1 MANIDL
7 VSIPYKGAGLALT
20 SLLANEVQV
29 SISSIVTLL
38 QHVKTGKVRALA
50 VTSAKRSLLA
60 PEVPTVS
67 EKGLPGYT
75 ASTWYGVLT
84 APGTPQPI
92 INLLNVTLNKILEE
106 PEIKNQLLAQ
116 GLEPILTTPS
126 EFSKFISEDKDK
138 WAKVVKQSNSKN

>member
-1 MANIDL
+1 
-7 VSIPYKGAGLALT
+7 
-20 SLLANEVQV
+20 
-29 SISSIVTLL
+29 LL